1 MKTLFFKM
9 SLLICFLTSC
19 NTPKLLFEKEDWWG
33 GHWESVEKE
42 NHYFSSGQKRV
53 KGAVTPQFFFSSLD
67 TIESNPYVENLIEF
81 DYKKRWKVIKLS
93 DGQFL
98 KIQDVDPED
107 GRVIEIIGPA
117 KTEKELDKKGKL
129 YVFKENFDHPK
140 ISDSLLNP
148 ND

>member
-1 MKTLFFKM
+1 MNKSVVLIFM
-9 SLLICFLTSC
+9 LLTIFTAC
-19 NTPKLLFEKEDWWG
+19 NTSQRTFEIELWWG
-33 GHWESVEKE
+33 GHWESVEKD
-42 NHYFSSGQKRV
+42 NYYFSSGQKRV

-98 KIQDVDPED
+98 KIQDIDPED